1 MEAETRRKIEEMVL
15 DILKKSNIEETTE
28 LSVRIAASE
37 RLGIDLSDPES
48 KQLVRTVV
56 ESYLLTAA
64 AEEKPPE
71 ESQSREAVKPK
82 KEDSERVICQLS
94 NRRNV
99 VVRDF
104 KGTALVSIREYYH
117 KDGKQLPGPKG
128 INLSADQWS
137 TFKKSVPAIE
147 EAITRMEGR
156 MGSELNGEKNGE
168 VSNSVVDVA
177 PLEPVPIEIIRFDG
191 KNYEFWAQQMELLL
205 KQIKIEYVLTEPC
218 PNATLGEDATAAAKA
233 SEKRWV
239 HDDLMCRRNILSH
252 LSDHLFNQYAN
263 RKMSA
268 KELWEELKFVYQFEE
283 YGTKRSQVKKYIEF
297 QMVDE
302 KAVVEQIQEFNSIA
316 DSIVA
321 AGMSIEENFHV
332 CVIISKLPL
341 SWKDFCIK
349 LMHEEYLPFWKLMER
364 IRIEEETR
372 NGVKQVGEP
381 SNGYRFRQANKG
393 GARVADNNNK
403 PPGTECEEENVT

>member
-15 DILKKSNIEETTE
+15 DILKNSNIEETTE

-37 RLGIDLSDPES
+37 RLGIDLSDPEG

-71 ESQSREAVKPK
+71 ESQLREVVKPK

-128 INLSADQWS
+128 IDLSADQWS
-137 TFKKSVPAIE
+137 TFKKSVP
-147 EAITRMEGR
+147 RHRGSYHKDGR
-156 MGSELNGEKNGE
+156 KDE
-168 VSNSVVDVA
+168 
-177 PLEPVPIEIIRFDG
+177 
-191 KNYEFWAQQMELLL
+191 
-205 KQIKIEYVLTEPC
+205 IKIEYVLTEPC
-218 PNATLGEDATAAAKA
+218 PNATLGEEASAGAKA
-233 SEKRWV
+233 SKKRWV
-239 HDDLMCRRNILSH
+239 NDDLMCRRSILSH

-302 KAVVEQIQEFNSIA
+302 KAIVEQIQEFNSIA
-316 DSIVA
+316 DSIVD

-349 LMHEEYLPFWKLMER
+349 LMREEYLPFWKLMER

-372 NGVKQVGEP
+372 NGVKHVGEP
-381 SNGYRFRQANKG
+381 SNGIRFRQANKG
-393 GARVADNNNK
+393 GDRVANNNNK